1 MDKPEILIIDDDPA
15 QHEILGEHLRL
26 AGFSP
31 LHAASSDEGIA
42 LLQNKEVSLI
52 LLDINMP
59 KVDGFQT
66 IKLLRHQ
73 PRTAEIPVL
82 FLTSLDRQYLKIKG
96 LELGADD
103 YVTKPY
109 NSAELIARIKAILR
123 RSKHTVVQESELSG
137 DVKAIGLVDLLQ
149 NLGQS
154 SRTARIKL
162 PAMDGEI
169 IVSGEEVVL
178 VRQGRHEG
186 MEALLRL
193 LLMERGRFEVFYQEI
208 PGLATGQGIPI
219 IKALLNVANQV
230 DSIRMAVEK
239 TGQTDPFLEFVDKGG
254 SGNSAIDALQASF
267 PVRFFTLVAAME
279 EPIEKNVDKVLQAIS
294 DNRIYCQDE

>member
-1 MDKPEILIIDDDPA
+1 MDKQEILIIDDDLA

-31 LHAASSDEGIA
+31 LHAASSDEGMA
-42 LLQNKEVSLI
+42 LLQNKPVALI

-66 IKLLRHQ
+66 IKLLRNLPQ
-73 PRTAEIPVL
+73 TNDIPVL

-123 RSKHTVVQESELSG
+123 RSKAAPVQEAALSG
-137 DVKAIGLVDLLQ
+137 DVKAMGLGDLLQ

-154 SRTARIKL
+154 SRTGRIEL
-162 PAMDGEI
+162 PDMDGEI
-169 IVSGEEVVL
+169 IVSADELVF
-178 VRQGRHEG
+178 VRQGVHEG

-193 LLMERGRFEVFYQEI
+193 MLLERGRFEVSYQEVPGVKTGQEI
-208 PGLATGQGIPI
+208 PVIR
-219 IKALLNVANQV
+219 ALLNVSNEV
-230 DSIRMAVEK
+230 DCLRMAVEK
-239 TGQTDPFLEFVDKGG
+239 TGQADPLLELVDKKCDD
-254 SGNSAIDALQASF
+254 SAIDVLQGSF
-267 PVRFFTLVAAME
+267 PLRFFALVAAME
-279 EPIEKNVDKVLQAIS
+279 QSVEKNVEKVLQAIH
-294 DNRIYCQDE
+294 NKRIRCHDE

>member
-1 MDKPEILIIDDDPA
+1 MDKQEILIIDDDPA

-31 LHAASSDEGIA
+31 LHAVSSDEGIS
-42 LLQNKEVSLI
+42 LLEKKDVALI

-66 IKLLRHQ
+66 IKLLRNQ
-73 PRTAEIPVL
+73 SPTREIPVL

-123 RSKHTVVQESELSG
+123 RSKQVVASDFELSG
-137 DVKAIGLVDLLQ
+137 EVKAIGLGDLLQ

-154 SRTARIKL
+154 SRTGRINL
-162 PAMDGEI
+162 PDMDGEI
-169 IVSGEEVVL
+169 IVSGDEVVL
-178 VRQGRHEG
+178 ARQGRHEG

-193 LLMERGRFEVFYQEI
+193 LLMERGRFEVSYQEI
-208 PGLATGQGIPI
+208 PGLETGRGIPV

-230 DSIRMAVEK
+230 DCIRMVVEK
-239 TGQTDPFLEFVDKGG
+239 TGHTDPLLDVVDTS
-254 SGNSAIDALQASF
+254 SGDSQIDALQMNF
-267 PVRFFTLVAAME
+267 PVRFSVLVSAME
-279 EPIEKNVDKVLQAIS
+279 EPVEKNVNRVLQAIS
-294 DNRIYCQDE
+294 EMKIRCQDE

>member
-1 MDKPEILIIDDDPA
+1 MDKQEILIIDDDLA

-31 LHAASSDEGIA
+31 LHAASSDEGIT
-42 LLQNKEVSLI
+42 LLQHKGVALI

-66 IKLLRHQ
+66 IKLLRNLPQ
-73 PRTAEIPVL
+73 TRDIPVL

-123 RSKHTVVQESELSG
+123 RSKPAPVQAAALSG
-137 DVKAIGLVDLLQ
+137 DVKAMGLGDLLQ

-154 SRTARIKL
+154 SKTGRIEF
-162 PAMDGEI
+162 PDMDGEL
-169 IVSGEEVVL
+169 IVSADELIL
-178 VRQGRHEG
+178 VRQGIHEG
-186 MEALLRL
+186 MEALLRMML
-193 LLMERGRFEVFYQEI
+193 LERGRFEVSYQEI
-208 PGLATGQGIPI
+208 PGVKVGQGIPVI
-219 IKALLNVANQV
+219 RALLNVSNQV
-230 DSIRMAVEK
+230 DGIRMAVEE
-239 TGQTDPFLEFVDKGG
+239 TGQADPLLELVDKICGDP
-254 SGNSAIDALQASF
+254 AIDALQAGF
-267 PVRFFTLVAAME
+267 PLRFFALVTAME
-279 EPIEKNVDKVLQAIS
+279 HSVEENVEKVLQAIH
-294 DNRIYCQDE
+294 NKRIRCHDE

>member
-1 MDKPEILIIDDDPA
+1 MDKQEILIIDDDPA

-26 AGFSP
+26 AGFSS
-31 LHAASSDEGIA
+31 LHAMSSDEGIA
-42 LLQNKEVSLI
+42 LLQNKEVALI

-66 IKLLRHQ
+66 IKLLRKHS
-73 PRTAEIPVL
+73 RTSEIPVL

-123 RSKHTVVQESELSG
+123 RSKPVAAQEFELSG
-137 DVKAIGLVDLLQ
+137 DVKAIGLGDLLQ

-154 SRTARIKL
+154 SRTGRIKL
-162 PAMDGEI
+162 PEMDGEI
-169 IVSGEEVVL
+169 IVSGDEVVL
-178 VRQGRHEG
+178 VRQGMHEG

-193 LLMERGRFEVFYQEI
+193 LLMERGRFEVSYQEI
-208 PGLATGQGIPI
+208 PGLQTGRGIPV
-219 IKALLNVANQV
+219 IKALLNVANEI
-230 DSIRMAVEK
+230 DCIRGAVEK
-239 TGQTDPFLEFVDKGG
+239 TGQTDPLLDLVEKS
-254 SGNSAIDALQASF
+254 SGDSAIDALQASF
-267 PVRFFTLVAAME
+267 PVRFSTLVSAMA
-279 EPIEKNVDKVLQAIS
+279 EPLEKNVSKVLQAIS
-294 DNRIYCQDE
+294 DKKIRCQNQ